1 MTYSTEGEEVVLKSR
16 MQEICK
22 SGSVRGLVAD
32 SPKRGGGHEAYSTNL
47 QVRFREGPRGGLP
60 KGVGREAYSTV
71 AFQSF
76 RFHTLGPH
84 VGTCG
89 WNTLGRDGD
98 SVTWRFD
105 VVCQQPPRTSIVAS
119 LVMPWDTIDTLRTWH
134 PCVQVKN
141 NGTLSDSVW
150 VALRFSDTLSDRTV
164 YADSS
169 HLLLHGGQ
177 SVDVSFRSIRFNVPG
192 PYHGQ
197 LALRGL
203 HGEEETVDWDFWVDG
218 NLGVEERS
226 VSAGVDVAPSVVRGV
241 LFLLPSHFTL
251 HSSLFSLSG
260 QKVMALRSGANDVSA
275 LSPGVY
281 FVRSEPSA
289 VVREPLAV
297 TKVVIAR

>member
-1 MTYSTEGEEVVLKSR
+1 
-16 MQEICK
+16 
-22 SGSVRGLVAD
+22 VAD